1 MTALNRIAADLRRL
15 ADYAGQPDYQICP
28 FDLRHIARQ
37 IEAQDELAV
46 IDAPAPTPEAPQ

>member
-28 FDLRHIARQ
+28 YDLRHIARQ